1 MKDDVSEETR
11 ADIRGAAMN
20 AFALWREEKYKEAI
34 DSMQKTFILAE
45 RRERTGSSLKED
57 NE

>member
-20 AFALWREEKYKEAI
+20 AFALWREGKCNEAI
-34 DSMQKTFILAE
+34 TAMRQTFILAE
-45 RRERTGSSLKED
+45 QRERTGSSLKED
-57 NE
+57 E